1 MKDLIITLVL
11 NNAMWA
17 FIQFLINRHDK
28 KMDDKDGFKKALEN
42 MKKELENFCVEIK
55 GKLKKQEK
63 DEIRTQ
69 LLLLILMKPEEE
81 TEILRIAEHYFK
93 VLKGNWYMTTIFNN
107 WLTDNGIGKPDW
119 FKEE

>member
-1 MKDLIITLVL
+1 MKDLIIALVL

-28 KMDDKDGFKKALEN
+28 KTDDKDGFKKALEDL
-42 MKKELENFCVEIK
+42 KKEFENFCVEIK
-55 GKLKKQEK
+55 GKLKRQEK
-63 DEIRTQ
+63 DGIRTQ

-119 FKEE
+119 FKGE